1 MHICISGKLIFHTVQ
16 THFLWLILM
25 YLMYR
30 KDFLGLPVHLISYLK
45 PNPQKHHYILKEN
58 NFDKL
63 FANYLQKIEGRIT
76 NCQAIMKFPIINCGY
91 LQPWQM
97 NISLVLIRL
106 QKVNVCIFKPKINS
120 RQNKW
125 LIYISLNP
133 CHIFMMHFISVLN
146 LSCYIN

>member
-1 MHICISGKLIFHTVQ
+1 MHLTWVLKRRGTVDLYGLIAIWKSLFCCMHICISGKLIFHTVQ

-25 YLMYR
+25 YLLYR

-63 FANYLQKIEGRIT
+63 FANYLQKMKEDP

-106 QKVNVCIFKPKINS
+106 WKA
-120 RQNKW
+120 
-125 LIYISLNP
+125 L
-133 CHIFMMHFISVLN
+133 HITDR
-146 LSCYIN
+146 